1 MSSYLEV
8 EANVQLLR
16 GRGLMSSY
24 LEVEGLMSSYL
35 EVEV

>member
-8 EANVQLLR
+8 EWSNVQLLR

-24 LEVEGLMSSYL
+24 LEVE
-35 EVEV
+35 V

>member
-24 LEVEGLMSSYL
+24 LEVEGMSSYL